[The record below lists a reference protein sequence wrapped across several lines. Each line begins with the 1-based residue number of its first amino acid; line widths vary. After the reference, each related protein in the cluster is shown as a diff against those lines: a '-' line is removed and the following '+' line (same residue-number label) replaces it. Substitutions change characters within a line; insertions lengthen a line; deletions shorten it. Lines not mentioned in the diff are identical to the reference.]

1 MNQKSRQK
9 ANSPV
14 EKDFFKPLN
23 NSNFRIDCRNNIDN
37 FTTEPLYDDTGEIAY
52 IKKFISIY
60 DNDDFKDF
68 FSPQHMKGEV
78 IQLFQNKIMHLDK
91 NDSTYEARKQYH
103 NDKMEEELD
112 AVESFE
118 NAKNKNKQKL
128 HQINGKIEN
137 CLDPRKAKMLLEF
150 PDREVVSIKLF
161 AIKKSHNIKVTTL
174 LMSGKLLFA
183 KLSLKSFIHKLI
195 ETCCFPSEKTKQI
208 FDKYMIEKVELF
220 HILTDAD
227 STLLKFIFI
236 PDPAITIPESKYRD
250 ILFEDITSTDI
261 YKRSDSSHPF

>member
-1 MNQKSRQK
+1 
-9 ANSPV
+9 
-14 EKDFFKPLN
+14 
-23 NSNFRIDCRNNIDN
+23 
-37 FTTEPLYDDTGEIAY
+37 
-52 IKKFISIY
+52 
-60 DNDDFKDF
+60 
-68 FSPQHMKGEV
+68 MKGEV

-161 AIKKSHNIKVTTL
+161 AIKKSHNVKVTTL

-183 KLSLKSFIHKLI
+183 ELSLKSFIH
-195 ETCCFPSEKTKQI
+195 
-208 FDKYMIEKVELF
+208 
-220 HILTDAD
+220 
-227 STLLKFIFI
+227 
-236 PDPAITIPESKYRD
+236 
-250 ILFEDITSTDI
+250 
-261 YKRSDSSHPF
+261 